1 MSVLLRTL
9 LQATEKKYHI
19 SLLAGQ
25 KGLDNLVTWINTVEE
40 NDAAA
45 YLRPQSLV
53 ITTGARRTDM
63 AWIPSFCK
71 AVHEAGAS
79 CLILNVRGN
88 LQEVPMEALQFCEE
102 NQLVLLSMPWE
113 MPLVELNQIY
123 NRILFQNEQKRNNI
137 NGLLKGVLEEPES
150 YTYVQGKLKSFGWS
164 ETTTYTPIILK
175 PLSKDKS
182 EVTHQLEQLE
192 NKFEQ
197 LYRMYWSNTSVGVL
211 PEEERLLIV
220 APSLWNEE
228 LRKVML
234 LLQQETAIDY
244 ITAIGPSRS
253 GIGQLQQYLRQTEK
267 LVKLGRLQNKSFL
280 EYDDTGIYQLLLGNE
295 EQLLQGLL
303 EKNLKPLIVYDQ
315 ANRTEYVE
323 FLRRYMETGFSIQVM
338 ANEEFLHRNS
348 VYYHV
353 HKIEDILN
361 IDLGDWE
368 KRLVLKLCY
377 CIYDLE
383 QQ

>member
-25 KGLDNLVTWINTVEE
+25 EGLDNLVTWINTVEE

-53 ITTGARRTDM
+53 ITTGARRKDM

-71 AVHEAGAS
+71 AVHTAGAS

-102 NQLVLLSMPWE
+102 NNLALLSMPWE

-137 NGLLKGVLEEPES
+137 NGLLKSVLDEPES
-150 YTYVQGKLKSFGWS
+150 YTYVQSKLKSFGWS
-164 ETTTYTPIILK
+164 ENTIYTPVILK
-175 PLSKDKS
+175 PLSEDIS
-182 EVTHQLEQLE
+182 EASLQLEQLE

-197 LYRMYWSNTSVGVL
+197 LYRMYCSNTSVGML
-211 PEEERLLIV
+211 PEEGKLLIV
-220 APSLWNEE
+220 LPNQNNQE
-228 LRKVML
+228 LGKVLQL
-234 LLQQETAIDY
+234 LKQNIPFDY
-244 ITAIGPSRS
+244 LTAIGPSRS
-253 GIGQLQQYLRQTEK
+253 GVGQLQRYVQQTEK
-267 LVKLGRLQNKSFL
+267 LVKLGKLQNKTFV
-280 EYDDTGIYQLLLGNE
+280 EYNETGIYQLLLGSE
-295 EQLLQGLL
+295 EQLLQELL

-323 FLRRYMETGFSIQVM
+323 FLRRYMETGFSIQIM

-383 QQ
+383 K